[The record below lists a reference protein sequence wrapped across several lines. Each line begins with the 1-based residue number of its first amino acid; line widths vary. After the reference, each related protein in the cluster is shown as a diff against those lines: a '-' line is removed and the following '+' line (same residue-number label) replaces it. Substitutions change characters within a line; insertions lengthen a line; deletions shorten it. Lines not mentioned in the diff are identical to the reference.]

1 MTNSQVKN
9 YKGESV
15 LWGLGPHVEMGGSM
29 GSLHLKLSAKGPEAD
44 FRVFME
50 AFSHSQDWL
59 HRYPWV
65 TDRPPSHLPLPRN
78 WGGPEN
84 PQPSVH
90 RLLPWQP
97 APFWS
102 ASKSHLSRITK
113 DNWSLSTP
121 GPFQQFGSWSQ
132 KLKTGSQ
139 IHEKYIGPMNNQICI
154 SSKSQYHIALFIF
167 LGGTTIGLN
176 SLACQTSR
184 KRRQIDY
191 N

>member
-1 MTNSQVKN
+1 MTQQP
-9 YKGESV
+9 GEE
-15 LWGLGPHVEMGGSM
+15 LQRRICALRPGAPCGDGWKHV

-84 PQPSVH
+84 PNP
-90 RLLPWQP
+90 LFTGCFPWQP

-132 KLKTGSQ
+132 KLKT
-139 IHEKYIGPMNNQICI
+139 EAKYMRNILDLWIT
-154 SSKSQYHIALFIF
+154 KYVF
-167 LGGTTIGLN
+167 LLN
-176 SLACQTSR
+176 HNIT
-184 KRRQIDY
+184 
-191 N
+191 